1 MSTSQRGTCRVVVL
15 AFLLIGCVAR
25 TTVAQEE
32 GKSVA
37 LAKELVTLLDN
48 AKLDAVAAK
57 DSAGSDGYV
66 AALYFSGSQL
76 LVVSARY
83 SVPVLLNE
91 KLAKKDYR
99 EVYIDLNSASIAG
112 SKIFIVDL
120 GADGLK
126 ARRSEGQPFDT
137 IETATARTAFDSDWK
152 AQKLTEDE
160 YNAAFTDADGKYSK
174 MLTALI
180 AQAKKG

>member
-1 MSTSQRGTCRVVVL
+1 MCTSQRRSWRVFMLV
-15 AFLLIGCVAR
+15 FCLIGCVAGAA
-25 TTVAQEE
+25 VAQEP
-32 GKSVA
+32 KSVA
-37 LAKELVTLLDN
+37 LAKELVTLLDQ
-48 AKLDAVAAK
+48 AKLEAIAAK
-57 DSAGSDGYV
+57 DPSQSDSYL
-66 AALYFSGSQL
+66 AALYFTGGQL

-99 EVYIDLNSASIAG
+99 EIYIDLNSASIAG
-112 SKIFIVDL
+112 TKVFIIDL

-126 ARRSEGQPFDT
+126 PKRSEGQPFDT
-137 IETATARTAFDSDWK
+137 FETMTKRVAFDSEWR
-152 AQKLTEDE
+152 AQKMTEDQ
-160 YNAAFTDADGKYSK
+160 YMAAFADCDEKYAK